1 MLKPRLVPGRGAEI
15 NKLSARVTNAA
26 PARISKAKARTPV
39 GASTINA
46 EMVPNTGGGNPILNM
61 AFGSPAYGTLLQG
74 ILLDQSP
81 QGLIN
86 FCRDCYYT
94 DAIAGATVDLSSSFP
109 FSDYSLTGLE
119 TAELDKYLESMSR
132 LNMRSLMG
140 EISST
145 HLVDGAFIGTL
156 VFDPMARSF
165 QDILVHDSQNT
176 QVTLQPMH
184 SQDPVIKA
192 NTSASLGQF
201 LDSGSPYVESM
212 IASYPPNLIELY
224 RSGSVFLDPLTTLF
238 VPRRGMQDVS
248 FSSYL
253 RRLIPVYLF
262 EKVMYRGTLME
273 AYKRQRS
280 TTHIKV
286 GTENWIPSDE
296 EMASILADAQMT
308 ELDPL
313 GGWLVTREGVEFN
326 EFREPSAS
334 WRWTDIIEQL
344 TPIKLRALGVSE
356 AFLSGDA
363 SYGTAESAITSFT
376 DSMNSFR
383 QFITY
388 RVFTS
393 KLFPL
398 IAVLHNL
405 YKDPDLV
412 KRTHGT
418 TSGAMRSI
426 YYSLTNLANLKMPT
440 IQWHKS
446 LEGKDVDSQM
456 ELLEKLSEK
465 GFVIPLRM
473 WASSAG
479 LDLSALMR
487 DLEEDRLIKQ
497 RMEELTGKKSQTIG
511 NEDHKGFDEETFLP
525 EDSGGDVQASV
536 MEGLIHG
543 VNKGTGRRVPLLARD
558 MTGLN
563 IPRNGKMSRSG
574 DVMHATYG
582 DHRQDRM
589 ANDRI
594 YAALKKLN
602 SSPEYYESV
611 RRRVNT
617 VTGGKNTL
625 GLTS

>member
-1 MLKPRLVPGRGAEI
+1 MLKTRLVPGRGAEI
-15 NKLSARVTNAA
+15 NKLASRVVPTSNRVSRAKPKS
-26 PARISKAKARTPV
+26 PAQKVDAT
-39 GASTINA
+39 TINA
-46 EMVPNTGGGNPILNM
+46 EIIPNTGGGNPIYNM

-81 QGLIN
+81 QGLIS

-156 VFDPMARSF
+156 VFDQKARSF
-165 QDILVHDSQNT
+165 QDILVHDTQNT
-176 QVTLQPMH
+176 QVTLQPLH

-192 NTSASLGQF
+192 NTSGSLSQF
-201 LDSGSPYVESM
+201 MDSGSPYVESM
-212 IASYPPNLIELY
+212 LASYPPNLIELY

-248 FSSYL
+248 FNSYL

-280 TTHIKV
+280 TTHIKA
-286 GTENWIPSDE
+286 GTENWIPTDE
-296 EMASILADAQMT
+296 ELASILADAQMT

-313 GGWLVTREGVEFN
+313 GGWLITREGVEFN

-376 DSMNSFR
+376 DAMNSFR

-398 IAVLHNL
+398 IAVLHNM
-405 YKDPDLV
+405 YKDPSLV
-412 KRTHGT
+412 DRNHGS

-456 ELLEKLSEK
+456 DLLEKLSEK

-487 DLEEDRLIKQ
+487 DLEEDRVIKQ
-497 RMEELTGKKSQTIG
+497 RMEQLTGKKGQTIG
-511 NEDHKGFDEETFLP
+511 NEDHKGFDDETFLP
-525 EDSGGDVQASV
+525 EDEGGAPVTASI
-536 MEGLIHG
+536 MKNLIHG
-543 VNKGTGRRVPLLARD
+543 VNQGTGRKVPLLARD

-563 IPRNGKMSRSG
+563 VPRNGVMSRSG
-574 DVMHATYG
+574 NVLHATYG
-582 DHRQDRM
+582 DSRQDIQ
-589 ANDRI
+589 ANNRI
-594 YAALKKLN
+594 YAALKKLQDPN
-602 SSPEYYESV
+602 YAETIRS
-611 RRRVNT
+611 RVN
-617 VTGGKNTL
+617 GASRNAL
-625 GLTS
+625 GLI